1 MEAPASSYA
10 GGLIGQA
17 SYANTVKVAGCYSSA
32 AVSGPYRTGG
42 LIGAVSGTNFTLENC
57 YATGDVTASGGYA
70 GGLIGYVSCTGSYAL
85 DAENCYA
92 AGTVTGGT
100 SYGFTYV
107 YGNTGAFT
115 NCYYDSNNSTAQPE
129 DDKYAGVTGLATPD
143 LQAAAATLGGA
154 FQQDSEGL
162 NNGYPILKWQDPNAT
177 YQIVLTVEPQNA
189 EVELTS
195 ATEGTPLTADS
206 AVDGVYTY
214 SGLASGSAVHY
225 TVSQSAG
232 ASTDYA
238 PASGVI
244 TIGKADVAR
253 TITLQ
258 PNRYDMTFTL
268 TPAEAVLE
276 VKDSA
281 GEPLSPTEE
290 AGLTYSVTN
299 GSYTYNAQAFGYK
312 TLEDS
317 VVIDKAGQEV
327 AIVLE
332 EQDSQQVTFVFDP
345 AGQDIQNR
353 SLTVTAQL
361 EESAKTMTPDE
372 DGGLTYTLP
381 VGYRYQYV
389 FRASNYAKQTGEID
403 LTAAAGGVQQQ
414 QTISFGA
421 ENRLGRR

>member
-1 MEAPASSYA
+1 M
-10 GGLIGQA
+10 
-17 SYANTVKVAGCYSSA
+17 
-32 AVSGPYRTGG
+32 
-42 LIGAVSGTNFTLENC
+42 
-57 YATGDVTASGGYA
+57 
-70 GGLIGYVSCTGSYAL
+70 
-85 DAENCYA
+85 
-92 AGTVTGGT
+92 
-100 SYGFTYV
+100 
-107 YGNTGAFT
+107 
-115 NCYYDSNNSTAQPE
+115 
-129 DDKYAGVTGLATPD
+129 
-143 LQAAAATLGGA
+143 
-154 FQQDSEGL
+154 
-162 NNGYPILKWQDPNAT
+162 
-177 YQIVLTVEPQNA
+177 
-189 EVELTS
+189 
-195 ATEGTPLTADS
+195 TADS

-214 SGLASGSAVHY
+214 SGLASGSAYNY

-232 ASTDYA
+232 AATDYA

-361 EESAKTMTPDE
+361 EEGAKTMTPDE

-403 LTAAAGGVQQQ
+403 LTAAAGGAQQQ
-414 QTISFGA
+414 QTISLAPKTAWEGADDIETPSQEEEVYQIANGAQLAWLAQEVNAGRGGNYQAVLTADIDLGGEEWTPIGTLNNPFKGSFDGQGYTVKNLSILSPTSDNLGLFGYVNGGTVRNLTVA
-421 ENRLGRR
+421 GSIQTSKNSVGGVTGLFTGNLTAYWKTASTKSTSQGAQT